1 MLRASRTILIV
12 ALVAS
17 LLSFLKFNHCR
28 DSGWGSPDVYVHMCY
43 SDLTALYG
51 AREINVDH
59 WPYTSVDNSV
69 EYPVITG
76 VVMWA
81 TGHLVGNPDG
91 YRQYFDIN
99 IALLILLFLF
109 SAFLIWRIRPEY
121 ALFFPLA
128 PAVIGSLFIN
138 WDLWAVAASLVSIY
152 LFKERKFDYS
162 AIALGVAIATKFFP
176 IVALFAITL
185 HFVFEKKRLSGVR
198 YLVVTFLTW
207 VIINAPVAFTTFAGW
222 WRFYKMNIERAND
235 LGSLWYG
242 LSLLDLP
249 QVNIN
254 YLTILLFLLALL
266 GIGLFYFAISEARTP
281 FENLATTIFISV
293 AAFVTISKVYSPQY
307 VLWLTPLAVIA
318 LSTRDE
324 SKGDERRAF
333 WIWQGGEAI
342 YHIAIWQY
350 LASYS
355 GAKFGLPEN
364 FYALSI
370 FLRVATLA
378 WFVLVLMRSALAA
391 RSQAP
396 RDSQG
401 RLLGFLADSTGG
413 YA

>member
-1 MLRASRTILIV
+1 MLRASRPIVIAVLI
-12 ALVAS
+12 AS
-17 LLSFLKFNHCR
+17 LLSFFKFNHCR

-43 SDLTALYG
+43 SDISALYG

-59 WPYTSVDNSV
+59 WPYSSPDNSV
-69 EYPVITG
+69 EYPVLTG

-81 TGHLVGNPDG
+81 TGHLVGSPDG

-109 SAFLIWRIRPEY
+109 SALLVWRIRPEF
-121 ALFFPLA
+121 ALLFPLA
-128 PAVIGSLFIN
+128 PAVIGSLYIN
-138 WDLWAVAASLVSIY
+138 WDLWAVAASLLSLY
-152 LFKERKFDYS
+152 LFKERRLDYS

-176 IVALFAITL
+176 IVLLFGIAL
-185 HFVFEKKRLSGVR
+185 HFIATKKKVAGIR
-198 YLVVTFLTW
+198 YLLITSLTW
-207 VIINAPVAFTTFAGW
+207 VIINAPVALTTFDGW
-222 WRFYKMNIERAND
+222 WRFYQMNIERSND
-235 LGSLWYG
+235 LGSFWYA
-242 LSLLDLP
+242 LSLLQLP
-249 QVNIN
+249 QTNLNNLSIF
-254 YLTILLFLLALL
+254 LFVIALM
-266 GIGLFYFAISEARTP
+266 GIGVFYFAVAPSRTP
-281 FENLATTIFISV
+281 FENLATVAFISV
-293 AAFVTISKVYSPQY
+293 AAFVTMSKVYSPQY

-318 LSTRDE
+318 MT
-324 SKGDERRAF
+324 SKDERRAF

-370 FLRVATLA
+370 FLRIATLA
-378 WFVLVLMRSALAA
+378 WFVATLIRTALAA

-396 RDSQG
+396 HDAQG
-401 RLLGFLADSTGG
+401 RLLGFLSDSTGG